1 MRLSENPCKDNSRAQ
16 VVGTLEELAQLKKG
30 QKKLSVWC
38 LLVGTGLIPHQRH
51 RSMRHVVQFTVLRVK
66 HRIDPCAWPCEAR
79 KGALMHA
86 LIYLNGLLGY
96 TIGDIHTDYIMQ
108 HNN

>member
-1 MRLSENPCKDNSRAQ
+1 MRLSENPCKANSRAQ
-16 VVGTLEELAQLKKG
+16 VVGTLEELARLKKG
-30 QKKLSVWC
+30 QKTKC
-38 LLVGTGLIPHQRH
+38 LVPSGGH
-51 RSMRHVVQFTVLRVK
+51 RIDPPLEAPEYAVQFTVLRVK

-86 LIYLNGLLGY
+86 LIYSNGLLGY